1 MWTLVCFSSL
11 SKIVLS
17 LGSCVDVAG
26 ALVIKDSSA
35 FSFRGKDTSS
45 TGISGSVSA
54 FMCSFPF
61 PHPALHTIII
71 AESPIANNAFILFFI
86 IINLLSSAFYRTNH
100 NALVKI
106 FLEEWIHDQ
115 KR

>member
-1 MWTLVCFSSL
+1 MPLPFRFDVTSAHPVFIITGKSANTRTGMLYFSCFL
-11 SKIVLS
+11 QPKIY
-17 LGSCVDVAG
+17 
-26 ALVIKDSSA
+26 K
-35 FSFRGKDTSS
+35 
-45 TGISGSVSA
+45 
-54 FMCSFPF
+54 P
-61 PHPALHTIII
+61 HTIII